1 MDKESIQRETL
12 NLYMC
17 SWLIFEKHNRRRLD
31 VDLVSQFRSKIK
43 KRPINYSST
52 RKTENLKILKLDIK
66 PKAFNLIT
74 MHVSSRPKIESMF
87 TFSLLIYTWAH
98 VLLYQNWS
106 KRAKNNENDKIIYN
120 HRNVSTIINL

>member
-1 MDKESIQRETL
+1 
-12 NLYMC
+12 MC
-17 SWLIFEKHNRRRLD
+17 SKLMIEKHNRRLLD

-66 PKAFNLIT
+66 PKAFKLIT

-87 TFSLLIYTWAH
+87 TFSLLIYT
-98 VLLYQNWS
+98 
-106 KRAKNNENDKIIYN
+106 
-120 HRNVSTIINL
+120 

>member
-1 MDKESIQRETL
+1 MDEEYLLRETL

-17 SWLIFEKHNRRRLD
+17 SKLIFEKHHIIHLD

-52 RKTENLKILKLDIK
+52 RKTENLKILNLDIK

-87 TFSLLIYTWAH
+87 TFSLRIYT
-98 VLLYQNWS
+98 
-106 KRAKNNENDKIIYN
+106 
-120 HRNVSTIINL
+120 